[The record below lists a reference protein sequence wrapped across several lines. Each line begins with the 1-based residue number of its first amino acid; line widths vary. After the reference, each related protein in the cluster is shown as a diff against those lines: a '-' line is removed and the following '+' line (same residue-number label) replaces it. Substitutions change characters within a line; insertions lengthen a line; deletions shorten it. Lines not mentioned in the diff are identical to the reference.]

1 MESAGLI
8 LLIALVGIAVLWT
21 SLLWLQQR
29 RTNRELLELLTQNT
43 QLLSALGAQIVAP
56 IQKHSSE
63 LHQNLDRVL
72 REEFHRSREEISRTS
87 RDGREEQT
95 RTLQTFQESIEKLRV
110 SLDQRLNQFLTQGA
124 EQTRL
129 QTESQER
136 KQEALRVAIEN
147 KLTALQTSNEKKLE
161 EMRATVDEKLQRTL
175 EQRLGESFKI
185 VSDRLEQVH
194 KGLGEMQTLALGVGD
209 LKKVLTNVKT
219 RGTWGEIQLG
229 ALLEQMLSPEQFEK
243 NVALKRGST
252 ENVEFCVRLPG
263 KDDAGGIVYLP
274 IDSKFPKEDYERLIH
289 ASEQGNA
296 EAVQEA
302 SAALESEIKRCAR
315 DIRDKYI
322 NPPKTTDFAILF
334 LPVESLYAEVLRRP
348 GLVEL
353 LQRDYRVT
361 LAGPTTLSALL
372 NSLQMGF
379 RTLAIQKRSGEVWK
393 ILGGVKTEFGR
404 FGDILD
410 KVNKK
415 LQEAQN
421 TIDDASKKTRH
432 IERRLSTVD
441 GLPSSESQALLGL
454 ENAPSS
460 TPDEE

>member
-1 MESAGLI
+1 METTILI
-8 LLIALVGIAVLWT
+8 LLSLSVLILIAAVGALWIRLKNMGAHLEGWMASQNPSLVISGVVDPLKRHT
-21 SLLWLQQR
+21 S
-29 RTNRELLELLTQNT
+29 EGLTQ
-43 QLLSALGAQIVAP
+43 
-56 IQKHSSE
+56 
-63 LHQNLDRVL
+63 LDRMV
-72 REEFHRSREEISRTS
+72 RDEFHRGREENARSS
-87 RDGREEQT
+87 RDGREEQAK
-95 RTLQTFQESIEKLRV
+95 TLQTFQESIEKLRMA
-110 SLDQRLNQFLTQGA
+110 LDTKLTQFLTQSA
-124 EQTRL
+124 EQARL
-129 QTESQER
+129 QNETHER
-136 KQEALRVAIEN
+136 KQETLRLAIES
-147 KLTALQTSNEKKLE
+147 KLTLLQESNEKKLE
-161 EMRATVDEKLQRTL
+161 EMRATVNEKLQATL
-175 EQRLGESFKI
+175 EQRLGESFKL

-229 ALLEQMLSPEQFEK
+229 ALLEQMLSPEQYEK

-263 KDDAGGIVYLP
+263 KDDSGGVVYLP
-274 IDSKFPKEDYERLIH
+274 IDSKFPKEDYERLIQ
-289 ASEQGNA
+289 ASEQGRP
-296 EAVQEA
+296 EAVQQA
-302 SAALESEIKRCAR
+302 ADALEAEIRRCAR

-334 LPVESLYAEVLRRP
+334 LPVESLYAEVLRRA
-348 GLVEL
+348 GLVEA

-379 RTLAIQKRSGEVWK
+379 RTLAIQKRSSEVWK

-421 TIDDASKKTRH
+421 TIDDASKKSRN
-432 IERRLSTVD
+432 IERRLSTVE
-441 GLPSSESQALLGL
+441 GLPAAESQAILGMDS
-454 ENAPSS
+454 PS
-460 TPDEE
+460 TGEETQTAD